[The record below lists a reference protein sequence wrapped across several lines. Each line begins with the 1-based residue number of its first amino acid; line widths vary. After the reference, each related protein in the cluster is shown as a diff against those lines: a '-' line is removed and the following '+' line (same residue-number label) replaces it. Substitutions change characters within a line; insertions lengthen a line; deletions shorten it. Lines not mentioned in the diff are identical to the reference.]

1 MNTKTSNKKIVDEAV
16 AIDDTTA
23 QKDAPSNPDAAKV
36 EGDTPAKPKY
46 PKEELLKI
54 FDEMIF
60 SGEYSED
67 VSIKGRLQVR
77 FRSRSAADMT
87 DISRDIDNKNFVMMA
102 TLSEYRAL
110 LNLSYSLIFYSGKDL
125 TEVSPAERQKFIS
138 KLPGVI
144 VGALSDALVK
154 FDEKID
160 LACREGQE
168 NF

>member
-1 MNTKTSNKKIVDEAV
+1 
-16 AIDDTTA
+16 
-23 QKDAPSNPDAAKV
+23 
-36 EGDTPAKPKY
+36 
-46 PKEELLKI
+46 
-54 FDEMIF
+54 
-60 SGEYSED
+60 
-67 VSIKGRLQVR
+67 
-77 FRSRSAADMT
+77 
-87 DISRDIDNKNFVMMA
+87 MMA
-102 TLSEYRAL
+102 TPSEYRAL

-125 TEVSPAERQKFIS
+125 TEVSPAEHRQKFIS